1 MVNSDSIA
9 DVALVISVVAL
20 LVTSAQLLS
29 QIFATAEGHRRCQP
43 SVIGDW
49 AKLTRRK
56 WRWTS
61 FRFETIVTTPEI
73 RLRPLNIDDHPAI
86 DVYDTLSNLEIH
98 TSTSNDELVC
108 WIPLLDTIGKSMR
121 SSERASCLQGARYYC
136 TMGRKIGQTLPVLR
150 HKSRSWDFMPPEVV
164 RPFASTTVSDIAIL
178 ALRIGMSWKVLK
190 PEEGVMEAEGN
201 GHVLSS
207 TLIRSLGTLVRYVG
221 SSESNFEVNP
231 LFKTQGYRGE
241 AKTLI
246 VETAEADRMWFGIL
260 PLTHDFGL
268 GAGVLPRSVRPSAH
282 ALDDSRY
289 FGSILTFRFALDP
302 STGTGWDIFI
312 GNSQSVYDLM
322 DWIDPSLE
330 ATNALKRTA
339 PSLFGFNDIIPMLA
353 PWMRQKDTLVNTLP
367 SVTYDVRGITHHEA
381 SQNVFYT
388 RLKQYIQD
396 SEGSRYSSNV
406 EDILIAWDFLQEHYP
421 IEWRGL
427 NGPREEGTT
436 DFLDALEENYDK
448 TTSLLDGYVSR
459 PGVSGD
465 YFVLVKA
472 HLTRAALVKGRAEEA
487 VRKPE
492 YKPPVTLGPAWVAE
506 AMNIYW
512 DDLENLQAIMRE
524 IGYSSNVARVKE
536 MWIISMFRAFLWSR
550 AHEFDNRQNP
560 LPSKYYGSHLPVYI
574 G

>member
-73 RLRPLNIDDHPAI
+73 RLRPLKIYSRRAIDDRSAI
-86 DVYDTLSNLEIH
+86 DVYDTLSNFEIH
-98 TSTSNDELVC
+98 TSNDELVC

-121 SSERASCLQGARYYC
+121 SNKRASYLEGARYYC
-136 TMGRKIGQTLPVLR
+136 SMGREIGQTLPVLR

-201 GHVLSS
+201 GHGLSS

-221 SSESNFEVNP
+221 SFESNFEVNP
-231 LFKTQGYRGE
+231 LFKSQGYRGKAE
-241 AKTLI
+241 TFI
-246 VETAEADRMWFGIL
+246 VETAGADRMWFGIL

-268 GAGVLPRSVRPSAH
+268 GHGFLPRLVRPSARAFADRN
-282 ALDDSRY
+282 ALD
-289 FGSILTFRFALDP
+289 L

-353 PWMRQKDTLVNTLP
+353 PWMRQKDTFVNTLP

-388 RLKQYIQD
+388 RLKQYIQE

-406 EDILIAWDFLQEHYP
+406 EDILIAWNFLLEHYP
-421 IEWRGL
+421 EEWRGL
-427 NGPREEGTT
+427 KGPREGRTT
-436 DFLDALEENYDK
+436 NFLDALEENYDK
-448 TTSLLDGYVSR
+448 TTSLLDGYDSGL
-459 PGVSGD
+459 GVSGD

-487 VRKPE
+487 VRKPD
-492 YKPPVTLGPAWVAE
+492 YKSPVTLGPAWVAE

-512 DDLENLQAIMRE
+512 DDLETLQAAMRE

-560 LPSKYYGSHLPVYI
+560 LPSKYYGSHLPV
-574 G
+574 